1 MTSEQQPPQQ
11 AADLGVRATRG
22 AIRAVAAQGALAL
35 LQICSVV
42 VLARLLQPADF
53 GLYAM
58 VFSVVGVAYLFRDLG
73 LSAAAIQAEHLTR
86 QQQSNLF
93 WANTG
98 LGAAGAALCLASA
111 PLLGFFYGNA
121 AVVPIAAALACTF
134 VMAGIATQWR
144 AGLVRNMQFGRI
156 AVGEVAA
163 AVAGF
168 GSGIAGAVMG
178 WGPWALVAQQ
188 VVGGFFG
195 MVIMGVAAAWLPMR
209 YRRSEPM
216 RDLYRFGGTMFAS
229 QVLTYVA
236 AESGAVILGRL
247 FGPYSVGLFNRATQ
261 TVRTAINQIRT
272 PLWQVAFTTLA
283 RIQNDDARF
292 MRYMLRGQTI
302 VCIPILAVTGG
313 VAAAAGPL
321 TEVVLGAQWRAA
333 APFIAMIAVG
343 EGINSLASIAGWIF
357 TARGLGRQLLVLTV
371 VTTIVRV
378 SAMLV
383 ASSCGALGVVAAF
396 AAAPILLFPVS
407 LWWAGRVSRL
417 ATGGLIVK
425 ALWILLIAA
434 VPAAV
439 TTVVVAVIGPHAN
452 AYLVLAAAIVT
463 HLAGFGLL
471 MVFGRVRREYGEIW
485 FTLRRAMRRKEAH
498 GAQ

>member
-1 MTSEQQPPQQ
+1 
-11 AADLGVRATRG
+11 
-22 AIRAVAAQGALAL
+22 
-35 LQICSVV
+35 
-42 VLARLLQPADF
+42 
-53 GLYAM
+53 
-58 VFSVVGVAYLFRDLG
+58 
-73 LSAAAIQAEHLTR
+73 
-86 QQQSNLF
+86 
-93 WANTG
+93 
-98 LGAAGAALCLASA
+98 
-111 PLLGFFYGNA
+111 
-121 AVVPIAAALACTF
+121 
-134 VMAGIATQWR
+134 
-144 AGLVRNMQFGRI
+144 MQFGRI
-156 AVGEVAA
+156 AVAEVTA

-168 GSGIAGAVMG
+168 GSGIVGAVLG

-195 MVIMGVAAAWLPMR
+195 MVIMGIAAAWLPMR

-283 RIQNDDARF
+283 RIQNDDSRF

-333 APFIAMIAVG
+333 VPFIAMIAVG

-357 TARGLGRQLLVLTV
+357 TARGLGRELLVLTV
-371 VTTIVRV
+371 VTTTVRV
-378 SAMLV
+378 GAMLA
-383 ASSCGALGVVAAF
+383 ASSFGALGVVAAF
-396 AAAPILLFPVS
+396 AATPILLFPVS
-407 LWWAGRVSRL
+407 LWWAGRVSGL
-417 ATGGLIVK
+417 PTGGLMAK
-425 ALWILLIAA
+425 AFSILVIAA
-434 VPAAV
+434 IPAAV
-439 TTVVVAVIGPHAN
+439 TTVVVAAIGPYAN
-452 AYLVLAAAIVT
+452 AYLVLGAAIVT
-463 HLAGFGLL
+463 HLAAFAIL
-471 MVFGRVRREYGEIW
+471 MVSARVRREYGEIW
-485 FTLRRAMRRKEAH
+485 STLRRALNRRKAH